1 MMLLMMMGTC
11 VPPRRPSHS
20 RKKTPQR
27 SPSPPSQLSSRPD
40 NDWTLYSLEATNFI
54 FDLIL
59 NNPPALS
66 FETPVKKITPTATMV
81 STGGSIFRLTISHPE
96 LSQDHV
102 LPARMLHF

>member
-1 MMLLMMMGTC
+1 MRVVLMMLLMMLLMMMGTW

-27 SPSPPSQLSSRPD
+27 SPSPPSQLSSQPD
-40 NDWTLYSLEATNFI
+40 IDWTLYSLEATNFI

-66 FETPVKKITPTATMV
+66 IK
-81 STGGSIFRLTISHPE
+81 
-96 LSQDHV
+96 DC
-102 LPARMLHF
+102 